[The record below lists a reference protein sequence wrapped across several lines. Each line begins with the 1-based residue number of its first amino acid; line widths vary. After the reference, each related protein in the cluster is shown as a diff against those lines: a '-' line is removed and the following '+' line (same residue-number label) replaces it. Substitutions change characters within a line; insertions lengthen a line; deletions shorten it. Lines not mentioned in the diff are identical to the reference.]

1 MLRKPGLLRGGVGRT
16 EPHDFEG
23 RSVELAFGLLPV
35 AAVDEKRGSALRHA
49 QAGGA
54 AREAREPG
62 NGLPVFGNVFRE
74 MRIDDAADPGVKPR
88 SFMVCRNLP
97 SRSALDWFMTM
108 PQMKKVPKSLRRAG
122 RIRRACGPE
131 R

>member
-74 MRIDDAADPGVKPR
+74 MRIDDAADPGVKPPVLHGLSKFAEPFGAR
-88 SFMVCRNLP
+88 LVHDDASDEESPEEPAQGGVH
-97 SRSALDWFMTM
+97 
-108 PQMKKVPKSLRRAG
+108 QKSLRT
-122 RIRRACGPE
+122 
-131 R
+131 